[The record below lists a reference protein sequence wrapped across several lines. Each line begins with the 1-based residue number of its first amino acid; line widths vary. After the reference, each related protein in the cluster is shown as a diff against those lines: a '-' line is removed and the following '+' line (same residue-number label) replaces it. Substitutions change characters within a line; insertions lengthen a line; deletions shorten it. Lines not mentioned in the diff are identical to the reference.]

1 MQGDHTLL
9 AKLAKIL
16 ALILAVLLG
25 ILGWL
30 WNGNHNHTDPLP
42 IVDYDMIQSQDNAT
56 ASADKAIGNIN
67 TATNNILYM
76 QAANSMQLPL
86 EDVIVRFEARYP
98 NVQVVTSYLP
108 ADALLNLPHT
118 NATTRESVPLAVPID
133 IIIAEDT
140 LADSQMALLQ
150 SSLDTI
156 TTETNQAES
165 RNLVPFRYAIKQA
178 TSVEAVILTE
188 NPVAINFRNFLLS
201 SDGQDIL
208 EQYNYDNIDGYNN
221 SVDDLFNPPSR
232 GTTAVEHTEVVVDI
246 LSNEP

>member
-1 MQGDHTLL
+1 MQGYKTLL
-9 AKLAKIL
+9 VKLL
-16 ALILAVLLG
+16 ALILAIFLG

-30 WNGNHNHTDPLP
+30 WNGNRKNTDPLP
-42 IVDYDMIQSQDNAT
+42 IVDYDMIPPQDSAT
-56 ASADKAIGNIN
+56 ASADKAIDNTR
-67 TATNNILYM
+67 TATTNILYM
-76 QAANSMQLPL
+76 QAADSRQLPL

-98 NVQVVTSYLP
+98 NVQVVTSYPP